1 MSGNPGKYISIEK
14 APIAESN
21 PKVKI
26 VKNRSLPFIIASEDN
41 SIKYFIKTVM
51 NFLKSCGVLKAFQ
64 KTLSLHLHEM
74 KKKKYSLENI
84 LANLKIDALNEM
96 QLATLKANKKD
107 EDIILLSATGSG
119 KTLAF
124 LLPILENL
132 EAENKNTQAL
142 IVVPSREL
150 AMQIEQ
156 VFKTM
161 GTGNKITATYGGH
174 KREIEENNL
183 VQPPAVIVGT
193 PGRLGDH
200 IRRGNITIDSITTLV
215 LDEFDKSLELGFL
228 EEMKFILES
237 LKNVQKKILTSAT
250 EAVEIPAF
258 TSLKN
263 LERINYLNP
272 DEGKKGLAIK
282 SVFSPDKDKSETL
295 FRLMCY
301 LGNRST
307 IVFCNHREAVERTSK
322 LLSEKGI
329 YNEFYHGGMEQ
340 QQRDSALSKF
350 RNGTTNV
357 LVTTDLAS
365 RGLDIANIR
374 YIIHYHLPLT
384 EDAFTHRNGRTARM
398 EASGT
403 AILIISED
411 EKLPAYIDEQED
423 ERITLPEEN
432 ILPEKPKWATLFIAA
447 GKKDKINKV
456 DIVGFLTNKGQ
467 LKKEDIG
474 LIEVKDFFSFV
485 AIRKVKMN
493 HVLHLIKNEKIKN
506 KKVKMEV
513 AK

>member
-1 MSGNPGKYISIEK
+1 
-14 APIAESN
+14 
-21 PKVKI
+21 
-26 VKNRSLPFIIASEDN
+26 
-41 SIKYFIKTVM
+41 
-51 NFLKSCGVLKAFQ
+51 
-64 KTLSLHLHEM
+64 M
-74 KKKKYSLENI
+74 KQKKYSLENI
-84 LANLKIDALNEM
+84 LSNLKIDSLNEM
-96 QLATLKANKKD
+96 QQASVEANQKE
-107 EDIILLSATGSG
+107 EDVILLSATGSG

-124 LLPILENL
+124 LLPVLENL
-132 EAENKNTQAL
+132 DDENKDTQAL

-156 VFKTM
+156 VFKKM
-161 GTGNKITATYGGH
+161 GTGKKITATYGGH

-183 VQPPAVIVGT
+183 IQPPALIVGT
-193 PGRLGDH
+193 PGRIGDH
-200 IRRGNITIDSITTLV
+200 IRRGNITVDSITTLV

-228 EEMKFILES
+228 EEMKFILDS
-237 LKNVQKKILTSAT
+237 LKNVRKKVLTSAT
-250 EAVEIPAF
+250 EAVAIPEF
-258 TSLKN
+258 IGLKN
-263 LERINYLNP
+263 PQRINFLNP
-272 DEGKKGLAIK
+272 DDEKKGLEIK
-282 SVFSPDKDKSETL
+282 TVLSPEKDKSETL
-295 FRLMCY
+295 FKLICY

-307 IVFCNHREAVERTSK
+307 IVFCNHREAVERTSN

-398 EASGT
+398 DASGT
-403 AILIISED
+403 AILILSEE
-411 EKLPAYIDEQED
+411 EKLPEYIHEEAETISLQE
-423 ERITLPEEN
+423 N
-432 ILPEKPKWATLFIAA
+432 SILPEKPKWATLFIAA
-447 GKKDKINKV
+447 GKKDKVNKV

-474 LIEVKDFFSFV
+474 LIDVKDFFSFA

-493 HVLHLIKNEKIKN
+493 HLLHLIKDQKIKN